1 MFVPR
6 LMSSSAVARLHEGM
20 GYTQDVVHC
29 LYHGSAA
36 PTGPWC
42 GTIAVLGEQMIW

>member
-6 LMSSSAVARLHEGM
+6 LISSAVARPHEGIGGLLKM
-20 GYTQDVVHC
+20 LFTA
-29 LYHGSAA
+29 YHGPAA
-36 PTGPWC
+36 PTGPWR